1 MWKKGWREQIWPQL
15 DQVWDLIIIGGGI
28 TGAGILR
35 EAANAGLKV
44 LLLEANDFSSGTSSR
59 SSKLIHG
66 GLRYMRN
73 LQFGVTFEAVRER
86 QWMLKTAPKLV
97 TPLEFVI
104 PNYKDSPIPD
114 WQLVIGMLIYD
125 AMATQWKHKQYSK
138 AEIKQL
144 FPELKKEGLSIGF
157 RYLDSEVDDS
167 RLALRVILE
176 AVKAGGVAL
185 NYARVDNLLR
195 DTHGQVNG
203 VVVRDTSAPD
213 GAVQAVEAGV
223 VINATGPWTDE
234 IRKLIGAPERM
245 RRTRGSHLI
254 FEHARFPIK
263 HGFTL
268 VHPDDHRM
276 MFALPWEG
284 VSIIGTTDV
293 DEDPAHREQEPFAS
307 QEEIEYILRAL
318 NDTFPQFELQRS
330 DILSTYAGIRPIV
343 SSGSLINPSK
353 ESRKHAIWEENG
365 LLTITGGKMTT
376 FHAMACDVLNKA
388 SQKLPGRPSFPTQ
401 KPVFN
406 ALPADLPEVPLD
418 QCTMT
423 YLIGRYGTGTAEML
437 SAAQGEDLEHIEQ
450 FPGIWAE
457 VRWSAR
463 NEGVIHLD
471 DLLLRRTRLGLLL
484 PNGAQ
489 EYLPRIR
496 KIAQPELGWDEARW
510 EGEVSRY
517 VDIWKH
523 FYSPNPSQ

>member
-1 MWKKGWREQIWPQL
+1 MWKKGWREQMWPQL

-44 LLLEANDFSSGTSSR
+44 LLVEANDFSSGTSSR

-86 QWMLKTAPKLV
+86 QWMLKAASQLV

-104 PNYKDSPIPD
+104 PNYKVSPIPD
-114 WQLVIGMLIYD
+114 WQLGIGMLIYD
-125 AMATQWKHKQYSK
+125 AMATQWKHKQYST

-144 FPELKKEGLSIGF
+144 FPELKKEGLSTGF

-167 RLALRVILE
+167 RLVLRVILE
-176 AVKAGGVAL
+176 AVEAGGVAL

-195 DTHGQVNG
+195 DSRGQVNG
-203 VVVRDTSAPD
+203 VVVRDTSMPN
-213 GAVQAVEAGV
+213 GGVQSVEAGV

-234 IRKLIGAPERM
+234 IRTHIDAPERM

-254 FEHARFPIK
+254 FEHSRFPIK

-293 DEDPAHREQEPFAS
+293 DEDPAHSGQEPFAS
-307 QEEIEYILRAL
+307 EEEIVYILRAL
-318 NDTFPQFELQRS
+318 NDTFPQFELEHA
-330 DILSTYAGIRPIV
+330 DILSTYAGIRPII
-343 SSGSLINPSK
+343 SSGSVINPSK
-353 ESRKHAIWEENG
+353 ESRKHGIWEEKG

-376 FHAMACDVLNKA
+376 FHVMACDVLNRA
-388 SQKLPGRPSFPTQ
+388 SRRLPGRLSFPTE
-401 KPVFN
+401 KPVFA
-406 ALPADLPEVPLD
+406 ALPADLPEVSLD
-418 QCTMT
+418 KATLA
-423 YLIGRYGTGTAEML
+423 YLLGRYGAVTPEML
-437 SAAQGEDLEHIEQ
+437 SAAQQDDLEHIEQ
-450 FPGIWAE
+450 FSGVWAE

-489 EYLPRIR
+489 GHLSRIR
-496 KIAQPELGWDEARW
+496 KIAQPELGWDDDRW
-510 EGEVSRY
+510 EQEVSRY
-517 VDIWKH
+517 ADIWKH
-523 FYSPNPSQ
+523 HYSPNPSK